1 MNFKLT
7 ISYDGSGFSGWQIQP
22 IERTIQSD
30 LERAICNIFNKEN
43 IKLYGSGR
51 TDSGVHA
58 IGQVANFLINDTN
71 MNTKQITNAIN
82 SKIKKD
88 VHILDCQVVDK
99 NFHSRFSAVS
109 REYIYKI
116 STNFS
121 PFSRKYT
128 WYQNYNLDLEILKE
142 CSKIILGKHDFSNF
156 CKTTS
161 LKKNNLCNV
170 IKSSWNQLDDTIYF
184 KVKADRFL
192 HHMVRMLVGTML
204 EVSKNRLSIQDFNN
218 LLDKPNSN
226 KRVITAPALGL
237 YLLKV
242 NY

>member
-7 ISYDGSGFSGWQIQP
+7 ISYDGSSFSGWQTQP
-22 IERTIQSD
+22 IERTIQSE
-30 LERAICNIFNKEN
+30 LERVICNTFNKDN
-43 IKLYGSGR
+43 IKLHGSGR

-71 MNTKQITNAIN
+71 MNSKQIMRAIN

-88 VHILDCQVVDK
+88 IHILDCQKVDK

-142 CSKIILGKHDFSNF
+142 CSEIILGKHDFSNF
-156 CKTTS
+156 CKATS
-161 LKKNNLCNV
+161 LKKNNLCNI
-170 IKSSWNQLDDTIYF
+170 IKSSWNQLDDIIYF
-184 KVKADRFL
+184 KVKSDRFL